1 MAKNKEQVVYTK
13 EQLVKSKKYMCF
25 VDFLNGNLL
34 DGKTYTKEEVEKLI
48 NDNYGKG
55 KSEKK
60 C

>member
-1 MAKNKEQVVYTK
+1 MAKTLKFSKEQI
-13 EQLVKSKKYMCF
+13 LSAKKYADYT
-25 VDFLNGNLL
+25 DFLNGNLL

>member
-1 MAKNKEQVVYTK
+1 MAKTLKFTK
-13 EQLVKSKKYMCF
+13 EQIISAEKYADYT
-25 VDFLNGNLL
+25 DFLNGNLQ

-48 NDNYGKG
+48 NNNYGKG